1 MQLKWFMYCSYAVG
15 LVYYY
20 IRHCATEANRL
31 PQHFG
36 QDFDQREIGNI
47 SVASKCEWRSNSRL
61 NLEDKDPRS
70 RKTAFEERDGLYGEL
85 LDRRG
90 RTLTDSVSL
99 SEWAMLSCDW
109 CKNKRT
115 RKERHVGLGLSSLH
129 KENRRLKKTPSQH
142 NPQNDGDSLVRWYRV
157 QSSQRPITVF
167 PNVEP
172 GGLLHYPVM
181 SFPFFLFSLIFKYS
195 YTQKMGSRV
204 N

>member
-1 MQLKWFMYCSYAVG
+1 MQLKWFVYCSYAVG

-20 IRHCATEANRL
+20 TRHYATEANRL

-36 QDFDQREIGNI
+36 QNFDQREIGNI

-70 RKTAFEERDGLYGEL
+70 RKTAFKERDGLYGGL
-85 LDRRG
+85 LDRWG

-115 RKERHVGLGLSSLH
+115 RKERHLGLGLSSLH
-129 KENRRLKKTPSQH
+129 KENRRFKK
-142 NPQNDGDSLVRWYRV
+142 PQASTTLRMMVAASSEWWWQPCEVV
-157 QSSQRPITVF
+157 QSAEFSKTHHCFPRCRAWRTPPLPCDELPIF
-167 PNVEP
+167 
-172 GGLLHYPVM
+172 
-181 SFPFFLFSLIFKYS
+181 SFLFDLQIFI
-195 YTQKMGSRV
+195 
-204 N
+204 